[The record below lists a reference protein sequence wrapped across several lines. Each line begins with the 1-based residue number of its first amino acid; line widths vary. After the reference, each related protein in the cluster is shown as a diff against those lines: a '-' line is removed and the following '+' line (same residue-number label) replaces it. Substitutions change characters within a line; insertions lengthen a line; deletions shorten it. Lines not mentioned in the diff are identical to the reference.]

1 MNETELRH
9 ELRDKNS
16 NRIDLIKKLEK
27 VIKCKFIGITHG
39 KNGATL
45 YSTKNKEVV
54 HVPAFA
60 RQVVDKVGAGDAL
73 FPILATCLKSK
84 IPMDISLYIA
94 SISAAINSESYA
106 SKSVLDKVYF
116 KKFLEHSLK

>member
-27 VIKCKFIGITHG
+27 SIKCRFIAITHG
-39 KNGATL
+39 KNGATI
-45 YSTKNKEVV
+45 YSTKNKEVA

-60 RQVVDKVGAGDAL
+60 RQVIDKVGAGDAL
-73 FPILATCLKSK
+73 FPVLATCLKSK

-106 SKSVLDKVYF
+106 SNSVLDKVYF
-116 KKFLEHSLK
+116 KKFLEHALK